1 MSKQSIKNVTPFLI
15 LLAVVIGAIFVAPG
29 ASFDPASVVDEA
41 KVPKYTYNSGDIAW
55 MLVSCA
61 FVFLMTP
68 ALAFFYGGMV
78 ARKNVLSTM
87 IKSTVA
93 AGIISVLW
101 VVVQFS
107 LCFGDSIGV
116 VKDATGKVITGGF
129 IGNPST
135 FFMFKNVMNGE
146 PWSLAATIP
155 LPLFAF
161 FQLMFAIIT
170 PGLVVGAVAER
181 IRFSSYTL
189 FIVLFAV
196 LIYAPLAHMAWHPDG
211 LMFNW
216 GVLDFAGGTVVHI
229 SAGMA
234 ALAGAIVLK
243 RRRSVAAGT
252 PAVPAANI
260 PYVLIGTGLLWF
272 GWFGF
277 NAGSAVGSG
286 SLAVY
291 AFATTNTAAAAAGL
305 AWMFLDVFRGKKPSV
320 LGFCIGAVVGL
331 VAITPAAGFV
341 GVPQALF
348 IGFIAAIVSN
358 LVAEFL
364 KHKTKLDDPLD
375 VFACHGLGGITG
387 MLLTGVFGDKNV
399 NSLVLDGQFLIQVKG
414 MLLSVTYSFIVAFI
428 LFKLI
433 NFILPLRVTEEE
445 EEEGLDASQ
454 HDEKYVQGT
463 LLVKTDSG
471 LVEKSVS

>member
-1 MSKQSIKNVTPFLI
+1 MSTKTVKQVAPFLI
-15 LLAVVIGAIFVAPG
+15 LLFIATAAVFMSPAVA
-29 ASFDPASVVDEA
+29 FDPATVTGEDGS
-41 KVPKYTYNSGDIAW
+41 PKYVYDSGDIAW

-78 ARKNVLSTM
+78 GRKNVLSTM
-87 IKSTVA
+87 IKSTVS
-93 AGIISVLW
+93 AGIISILW
-101 VVVQFS
+101 VVIQFS
-107 LCFGDSIGV
+107 LCFGKSI
-116 VKDATGKVITGGF
+116 GGF
-129 IGNPST
+129 IGDPST
-135 FFMFKNVMNGE
+135 FLFFKGVIEGE
-146 PWSLAATIP
+146 PWPLAATIP

-189 FIVLFAV
+189 FIVLFGILV
-196 LIYAPLAHMAWHPDG
+196 YAPLAHMAWHPDG
-211 LMFNW
+211 LMAGW
-216 GVLDFAGGTVVHI
+216 GVQDFAGGTVVHI

-234 ALAGAIVLK
+234 ALAGAMVLK
-243 RRRSVAAGT
+243 PRKSTTVAS
-252 PAVPAANI
+252 PANI

-277 NAGSAVGSG
+277 NAGSAVGAG
-286 SLAVY
+286 SLGVY

-305 AWMFLDVFRGKKPSV
+305 SWMFLDVIRGKKPSV

-341 GVPQALF
+341 GVPHALF
-348 IGFIAAIVSN
+348 IGFTAAIISN

-375 VFACHGLGGITG
+375 VFACHGIGGITG
-387 MLLTGVFGDKNV
+387 MLLTGVFSMVKPGETALFPSQFPIQLVGMVVAVAYSFTVSFIIFKVIN
-399 NSLVLDGQFLIQVKG
+399 LVLP
-414 MLLSVTYSFIVAFI
+414 M
-428 LFKLI
+428 
-433 NFILPLRVTEEE
+433 RVTQAEEA
-445 EEEGLDASQ
+445 EGLDATQ
-454 HDEKYVQGT
+454 HNEKYLQGT
-463 LLVKTDSG
+463 LLVHNNGTVEEKT
-471 LVEKSVS
+471 LAE

>member
-1 MSKQSIKNVTPFLI
+1 MSKQSIKNVTPFLL
-15 LLAVVIGAIFVAPG
+15 LLAVVVGALFVAPG
-29 ASFDPASVVDEA
+29 ASFDPNSVIDEA
-41 KVPKYTYNSGDIAW
+41 TKAPKYTYNSGDIAW

-93 AGIISVLW
+93 AGIVSVLW
-101 VVVQFS
+101 IVVQFS
-107 LCFGDSIGV
+107 LCFGKSI
-116 VKDATGKVITGGF
+116 GGF
-129 IGNPST
+129 IGDPRT
-135 FFMFKNVMNGE
+135 FFMFKDVMNGE
-146 PWSLAATIP
+146 PWSLATTIP
-155 LPLFAF
+155 LPLFSF

-181 IRFSSYTL
+181 IRFSSYSL

-196 LIYAPLAHMAWHPDG
+196 LVYSPLAHMAWHPDG
-211 LMFNW
+211 LMFKW

-243 RRRSVAAGT
+243 RRRSVVAGNA
-252 PAVPAANI
+252 AVPAANI

-305 AWMFLDVFRGKKPSV
+305 SWMFLDVFRGKKPSV

-358 LVAEFL
+358 VVAEFL
-364 KHKTKLDDPLD
+364 KSHTKLDDPLD
-375 VFACHGLGGITG
+375 VFACHGLGGMTG

-399 NSLVLDGQFLIQVKG
+399 NSLVVDGQFLIQLKG
-414 MLLSVTYSFIVAFI
+414 MLLSASYSFIVAFI
-428 LFKLI
+428 IFKLI
-433 NFILPLRVTEEE
+433 NLILPLRVTEEE
-445 EEEGLDASQ
+445 EEEGLDATQ

-463 LLVKTDSG
+463 LLVKTESG
-471 LVEKSVS
+471 LQEKANY

>member
-1 MSKQSIKNVTPFLI
+1 MSKTTVKQVAPFLV
-15 LLAVVIGAIFVAPG
+15 LLGVAVAAIFISPAS
-29 ASFDPASVVDEA
+29 SFDPASVLGDDG
-41 KVPKYTYNSGDIAW
+41 KTPKYVYNSGDIAW

-78 ARKNVLSTM
+78 GRKNVLSTM
-87 IKSTVA
+87 IKSTVS

-101 VVVQFS
+101 IVVQFS
-107 LCFGDSIGV
+107 LCFGKSI
-116 VKDATGKVITGGF
+116 GGF
-129 IGNPST
+129 IGDPTT
-135 FFMFKNVMNGE
+135 FLFFKGVMNGE
-146 PWSLAATIP
+146 PWSLAASIP
-155 LPLFAF
+155 LPLFSF

-189 FIVLFAV
+189 FIVLFGV
-196 LIYAPLAHMAWHPDG
+196 LVYAPLAHMAWHPDG
-211 LMFNW
+211 LMFKW

-234 ALAGAIVLK
+234 ALAGALVLK
-243 RRRSVAAGT
+243 PRKSIGT
-252 PAVPAANI
+252 HGPANI

-277 NAGSAVGSG
+277 NAGSAVSAGALG
-286 SLAVY
+286 VY

-305 AWMFLDVFRGKKPSV
+305 SWMFLDVIRGKKPSV

-348 IGFIAAIVSN
+348 IGFFAAIVSN
-358 LVAEFL
+358 VVAEFL
-364 KHKTKLDDPLD
+364 KRKTKLDDPLD

-387 MLLTGVFGDKNV
+387 MLLTGVFGSKAV
-399 NSLVLDGQFLIQVKG
+399 NAAVLDGQFLIQLKG
-414 MLLSVTYSFIVAFI
+414 MALAASYSFVVSYIIFKVINLIV
-428 LFKLI
+428 
-433 NFILPLRVTEEE
+433 PMRVTQAEED
-445 EEEGLDASQ
+445 EGLDASQ
-454 HDEKYVQGT
+454 HDEKYLQGT
-463 LLVKTDSG
+463 LLVHNNGTVEEKT
-471 LVEKSVS
+471 VIH

>member
-1 MSKQSIKNVTPFLI
+1 MSKKTVKQVAPFLV
-15 LLAVVIGAIFVAPG
+15 LLVIAVLAIFVAPS
-29 ASFDPASVVDEA
+29 ASFDPASVLGDDG
-41 KVPKYTYNSGDIAW
+41 KTPKYTYNSGDIAW

-78 ARKNVLSTM
+78 GRKNVLSTM
-87 IKSTVA
+87 IKSTVS
-93 AGIISVLW
+93 AGIISVFW
-101 VVVQFS
+101 IVMQFS
-107 LCFGDSIGV
+107 LCFGKSM
-116 VKDATGKVITGGF
+116 GGF
-129 IGNPST
+129 IGDPRT
-135 FFMFKNVMNGE
+135 FLFFKDVMNGE
-146 PWSLAATIP
+146 PWSLASSIP
-155 LPLFAF
+155 LPLFSF

-189 FIVLFAV
+189 FIVLFGALV
-196 LIYAPLAHMAWHPDG
+196 YAPLAHMAWHPDG
-211 LMFNW
+211 LMFKW
-216 GVLDFAGGTVVHI
+216 GVQDFAGGTVVHI

-234 ALAGAIVLK
+234 ALAGALVLK
-243 RRRSVAAGT
+243 PRKSTTASS
-252 PAVPAANI
+252 PANI

-277 NAGSAVGSG
+277 NAGSAVGAG
-286 SLAVY
+286 PLGVY

-305 AWMFLDVFRGKKPSV
+305 SWMFLDVMRGKKPSV

-341 GVPQALF
+341 GVPQAIF

-387 MLLTGVFGDKNV
+387 MLLTGVFSTVKPGDTALFKT
-399 NSLVLDGQFLIQVKG
+399 QFPIQVVG
-414 MLLSVTYSFIVAFI
+414 MLVAVTFSFVMSYII
-428 LFKLI
+428 FKVI
-433 NFILPLRVTEEE
+433 NMILPMRVTQAEEA
-445 EEEGLDASQ
+445 EGLDASQ
-454 HDEKYVQGT
+454 HDEKYFQGH
-463 LLVKTDSG
+463 LLVSTNG
-471 LVEKSVS
+471 MEEKSVETQL

>member
-1 MSKQSIKNVTPFLI
+1 MSKKTVKQVAPFLV
-15 LLAVVIGAIFVAPG
+15 LMVVAIAAIFIAPG
-29 ASFDPASVVDEA
+29 TSFDPAAATNANADGT
-41 KVPKYTYNSGDIAW
+41 PKYIYNSGDIAW

-78 ARKNVLSTM
+78 GRKNVLSTM
-87 IKSTVA
+87 IKSTVSV
-93 AGIISVLW
+93 GIISVLW
-101 VVVQFS
+101 IVIQFS
-107 LCFGDSIGV
+107 LCFGKSING
-116 VKDATGKVITGGF
+116 I
-129 IGNPST
+129 IGDPTT
-135 FFMFKNVMNGE
+135 FFFFKNVINGA
-146 PWSLAATIP
+146 PWELASTIP

-189 FIVLFAV
+189 FIVLFGILV
-196 LIYAPLAHMAWHPDG
+196 YAPLCHMAWHPQG
-211 LMFNW
+211 LMFKW
-216 GVLDFAGGTVVHI
+216 GVQDFAGGTVVHI

-234 ALAGAIVLK
+234 ALAGALVLK
-243 RRRSVAAGT
+243 PRRSTTAAS
-252 PAVPAANI
+252 PANI

-277 NAGSAVGSG
+277 NAGSAVGAG
-286 SLAVY
+286 PLGVY

-305 AWMFLDVFRGKKPSV
+305 SWMFLDVIRGKKPSV

-358 LVAEFL
+358 LVAGFL
-364 KHKTKLDDPLD
+364 RAKTKLDDPLD
-375 VFACHGLGGITG
+375 VFACHGIGGMTG
-387 MLLTGVFGDKNV
+387 MLMTGIFSTVKPGSTALFPN
-399 NSLVLDGQFLIQVKG
+399 QFPIQVVG
-414 MLLSVTYSFIVAFI
+414 MLVAVCFSFAMSFII
-428 LFKLI
+428 FKVI
-433 NFILPLRVTEEE
+433 NMILPMRVTQAEEA
-445 EEEGLDASQ
+445 EGLDASQ
-454 HDEKYVQGT
+454 HDEKYLQGT
-463 LLVKTDSG
+463 LLVHTNGTVEEKAVSTDY
-471 LVEKSVS
+471 

>member
-1 MSKQSIKNVTPFLI
+1 MSKTTVKQVAPFLV
-15 LLAVVIGAIFVAPG
+15 LLAVAITAIFVSPA
-29 ASFDPASVVDEA
+29 ASFDPASVVGADGT
-41 KVPKYTYNSGDIAW
+41 PTYHYDSGDIAW

-78 ARKNVLSTM
+78 GRKNVLSTM
-87 IKSTVA
+87 IKSTVS

-101 VVVQFS
+101 IVVQFS
-107 LCFGDSIGV
+107 LCFGDSL
-116 VKDATGKVITGGF
+116 GGF
-129 IGNPST
+129 IGDPRT
-135 FFMFKNVMNGE
+135 FLFFKNVMNGQ
-146 PWSLAATIP
+146 PWSLATTIP
-155 LPLFAF
+155 LPLFSF

-189 FIVLFAV
+189 FIALFGILV
-196 LIYAPLAHMAWHPDG
+196 YAPLAHMAWHPSG
-211 LMFNW
+211 MLFKW

-234 ALAGAIVLK
+234 ALAGALVLK
-243 RRRSVAAGT
+243 PRKTIISSG
-252 PAVPAANI
+252 PANI

-277 NAGSAVGSG
+277 NAGSAAGAG
-286 SLAVY
+286 PLAVY

-305 AWMFLDVFRGKKPSV
+305 SWMFWDVIRGKKPSV

-358 LVAEFL
+358 VVAEFL
-364 KHKTKLDDPLD
+364 KHKTKYDDPLD
-375 VFACHGLGGITG
+375 VFACHGIGGMTG
-387 MLLTGVFGDKNV
+387 MLMTGIFGSKVV
-399 NSLVLDGQFLIQVKG
+399 NGAVLEGQFLIQLKG
-414 MLLSVTYSFIVAFI
+414 MAVAVVYSFVVSFI
-428 LFKLI
+428 IFKVI
-433 NFILPLRVTEEE
+433 NMIMPMRVTTEEE
-445 EEEGLDASQ
+445 AEGLDASQ

-463 LLVKTDSG
+463 LLVTNNGSVEEKTLAD
-471 LVEKSVS
+471 